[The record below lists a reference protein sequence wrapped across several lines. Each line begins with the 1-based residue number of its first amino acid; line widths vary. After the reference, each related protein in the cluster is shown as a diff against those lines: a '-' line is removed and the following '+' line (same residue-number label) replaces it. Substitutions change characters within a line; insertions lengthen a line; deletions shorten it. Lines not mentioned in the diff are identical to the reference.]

1 MKKNKLLFLVTV
13 LVYLFLIGP
22 LVVIMA
28 ASFSDTNYLKFP
40 GEGFTL
46 RWYQQVFT
54 MSAFAKAA
62 KLSLFIALGGTA
74 IALLL
79 GLPAAYAL
87 NRYNFKGKDAIKT
100 VFLSPVLIPCI
111 VLGFIMLR
119 YVVNQYNL
127 AVIPSLLIGH
137 TLLSIPY
144 IMRVVTSSAVVGS
157 SAIISRG
164 LHMMAMAI
172 MMRWRMPP
180 ESSCGYCFMRLSGSG
195 ISTRRSFS
203 STISRASALEMPLW
217 MRSGSIS

>member
-1 MKKNKLLFLVTV
+1 MKKNKLLFLVTI

-79 GLPAAYAL
+79 GPAGGLRAESVRFQGQGYDQDGLPLPGADSVHRARLHYAAL
-87 NRYNFKGKDAIKT
+87 
-100 VFLSPVLIPCI
+100 
-111 VLGFIMLR
+111 
-119 YVVNQYNL
+119 
-127 AVIPSLLIGH
+127 
-137 TLLSIPY
+137 
-144 IMRVVTSSAVVGS
+144 
-157 SAIISRG
+157 
-164 LHMMAMAI
+164 
-172 MMRWRMPP
+172 
-180 ESSCGYCFMRLSGSG
+180 CGQSV
-195 ISTRRSFS
+195 
-203 STISRASALEMPLW
+203 
-217 MRSGSIS
+217 

>member
-74 IALLL
+74 ICLL
-79 GLPAAYAL
+79 YTS
-87 NRYNFKGKDAIKT
+87 I
-100 VFLSPVLIPCI
+100 SPRWARGVL
-111 VLGFIMLR
+111 
-119 YVVNQYNL
+119 Q
-127 AVIPSLLIGH
+127 A
-137 TLLSIPY
+137 TL
-144 IMRVVTSSAVVGS
+144 T
-157 SAIISRG
+157 
-164 LHMMAMAI
+164 
-172 MMRWRMPP
+172 
-180 ESSCGYCFMRLSGSG
+180 SGSM
-195 ISTRRSFS
+195 
-203 STISRASALEMPLW
+203 RAAAFCSPDL
-217 MRSGSIS
+217 

>member
-62 KLSLFIALGGTA
+62 RLSLFIALGGTA
-74 IALLL
+74 IALLF

-87 NRYNFKGKDAIKT
+87 NRYDFKGKDTINVDHGKVVYVKHESKNGKT
-100 VFLSPVLIPCI
+100 GYYTVAGGCTATSQNEVNGTAFTDDLQYSCHSPCRCI
-111 VLGFIMLR
+111 G
-119 YVVNQYNL
+119 
-127 AVIPSLLIGH
+127 G
-137 TLLSIPY
+137 
-144 IMRVVTSSAVVGS
+144 
-157 SAIISRG
+157 
-164 LHMMAMAI
+164 
-172 MMRWRMPP
+172 
-180 ESSCGYCFMRLSGSG
+180 
-195 ISTRRSFS
+195 
-203 STISRASALEMPLW
+203 AL
-217 MRSGSIS
+217 

>member
-137 TLLSIPY
+137 TLAFDSVHHARGYVQPCELRFCGGGSRLQP
-144 IMRVVTSSAVVGS
+144 RRDAALHVLPHRSAQHQ
-157 SAIISRG
+157 IRHCLG
-164 LHMMAMAI
+164 LHH
-172 MMRWRMPP
+172 
-180 ESSCGYCFMRLSGSG
+180 GDHQFV
-195 ISTRRSFS
+195 
-203 STISRASALEMPLW
+203 
-217 MRSGSIS
+217 

>member
-79 GLPAAYAL
+79 GLPAAYAAESG
-87 NRYNFKGKDAIKT
+87 YNFKGKHAMQDGVLVPGADS
-100 VFLSPVLIPCI
+100 VHRARFHHAALCGQPV
-111 VLGFIMLR
+111 
-119 YVVNQYNL
+119 
-127 AVIPSLLIGH
+127 
-137 TLLSIPY
+137 
-144 IMRVVTSSAVVGS
+144 
-157 SAIISRG
+157 
-164 LHMMAMAI
+164 
-172 MMRWRMPP
+172 
-180 ESSCGYCFMRLSGSG
+180 
-195 ISTRRSFS
+195 
-203 STISRASALEMPLW
+203 
-217 MRSGSIS
+217 

>member
-1 MKKNKLLFLVTV
+1 MKKNKLLFLVTI

-62 KLSLFIALGGTA
+62 RLSLFIALGGTA
-74 IALLL
+74 IALLF

-111 VLGFIMLR
+111 VLWR
-119 YVVNQYNL
+119 
-127 AVIPSLLIGH
+127 
-137 TLLSIPY
+137 
-144 IMRVVTSSAVVGS
+144 SSPA
-157 SAIISRG
+157 
-164 LHMMAMAI
+164 
-172 MMRWRMPP
+172 
-180 ESSCGYCFMRLSGSG
+180 C
-195 ISTRRSFS
+195 
-203 STISRASALEMPLW
+203 
-217 MRSGSIS
+217 